1 MVFLFSHGINTFA
14 VKKQYSS
21 LMNDKTKICLLADN
35 QFVTRCG
42 ISALLTDMG
51 VDTILRVET
60 TKELQGKLND
70 YPDAIVVLDYTL
82 FDFLSMYQMLNLK
95 SSAKKSAW
103 LLFSDELSEHFLR
116 YVLITEPT
124 INIVM
129 KHDSQNE
136 IMTALYNTI
145 NYIPYICDSVKNV
158 LNDKPATDIT
168 LVKLSAS
175 EKMVLHEIAK
185 GKTTKEIAYEKNLS
199 FHTVNSHRK
208 NIFRKLEVNNVHEAI
223 KYAVRAGIYD
233 VAEYYI

>member
-1 MVFLFSHGINTFA
+1 MVFLFSHKVSTFTT
-14 VKKQYSS
+14 KYSS
-21 LMNDKTKICLLADN
+21 FMNDKEKVCLLADN
-35 QFVTRCG
+35 QFATRCG
-42 ISALLTDMG
+42 IASLLQNMG
-51 VDTILRVET
+51 VDKFHHVET
-60 TKELQGKLND
+60 AKELQGKLNE
-70 YPDAIVVLDYTL
+70 YPEAIVVLDYTL
-82 FDFLSMYQMLNLK
+82 FDFVSMYQMLNVK
-95 SSAKKSAW
+95 SAAKKSSW

-136 IMTALYNTI
+136 VMTALHNTI
-145 NYIPYICDSVKNV
+145 NNIPYNCDSVKHI
-158 LNDKPATDIT
+158 LNDKPAANVS
-168 LVKLSAS
+168 LVNLTSS
-175 EKMVLHEIAK
+175 EKIILHEIAQ

-199 FHTVNSHRK
+199 FHTVNAHRK